1 MYISF
6 ISKCPKIYTSHR
18 HILIFFCAN
27 KLRSTVC
34 ELWPPLNC
42 STMKI
47 LHVPMDATPVK
58 YTCGLYL
65 YSHGILLFFFFRTL
79 ILFWETIYE
88 FGSHLLSVF
97 INAYNVSFK
106 SSPRGETV
114 IKPIIEMMAAPSYK
128 INRHIFLKDINIS
141 VMIFTPVYCNPRN
154 MHDGVRY
161 YLLEPAIHIPPLQSK
176 NHVSAGYAVEILILD
191 RT

>member
-1 MYISF
+1 MYQWTPPLYHP
-6 ISKCPKIYTSHR
+6 CKIYMWF
-18 HILIFFCAN
+18 I
-27 KLRSTVC
+27 
-34 ELWPPLNC
+34 PLFPWNF
-42 STMKI
+42 
-47 LHVPMDATPVK
+47 VV
-58 YTCGLYL
+58 
-65 YSHGILLFFFFRTL
+65 FFFRTL

-106 SSPRGETV
+106 SSPRKETV
-114 IKPIIEMMAAPSYK
+114 IKPIIETMAAPSYK

-161 YLLEPAIHIPPLQSK
+161 YLLELSIHIPPLQSK

>member
-1 MYISF
+1 M
-6 ISKCPKIYTSHR
+6 SKDLHFPYSHRLLRKQIALYSMWIMATIKLQHNEDPPGTNGRHPCKIYMWF
-18 HILIFFCAN
+18 I
-27 KLRSTVC
+27 
-34 ELWPPLNC
+34 PLFPWNF
-42 STMKI
+42 
-47 LHVPMDATPVK
+47 VV
-58 YTCGLYL
+58 
-65 YSHGILLFFFFRTL
+65 FFFRTL

-106 SSPRGETV
+106 SSPRGGDCNKTNYWNDGC
-114 IKPIIEMMAAPSYK
+114 AGYK

>member
-1 MYISF
+1 M
-6 ISKCPKIYTSHR
+6 SKDLHFPYSHLLLRKQIALYSMWIMATIKLQYNEDPPCTNGR
-18 HILIFFCAN
+18 HPCTI
-27 KLRSTVC
+27 
-34 ELWPPLNC
+34 
-42 STMKI
+42 
-47 LHVPMDATPVK
+47 PVK
-58 YTCGLYL
+58 YTCGLFL

-154 MHDGVRY
+154 MHGGVRY
-161 YLLEPAIHIPPLQSK
+161 YLLELSIHIPPPQSK
-176 NHVSAGYAVEILILD
+176 NHISAGYAVEILILD

>member
-1 MYISF
+1 M
-6 ISKCPKIYTSHR
+6 SKDLHFPYSHLLLCKQIALYSMWIMATIKLQYNEDPPCTNGRHSCKIYMWF
-18 HILIFFCAN
+18 I
-27 KLRSTVC
+27 
-34 ELWPPLNC
+34 PLFPWN
-42 STMKI
+42 
-47 LHVPMDATPVK
+47 VVV
-58 YTCGLYL
+58 
-65 YSHGILLFFFFRTL
+65 FFFRTL

>member
-1 MYISF
+1 M
-6 ISKCPKIYTSHR
+6 
-18 HILIFFCAN
+18 
-27 KLRSTVC
+27 
-34 ELWPPLNC
+34 
-42 STMKI
+42 
-47 LHVPMDATPVK
+47 
-58 YTCGLYL
+58 
-65 YSHGILLFFFFRTL
+65 
-79 ILFWETIYE
+79 
-88 FGSHLLSVF
+88 F

-161 YLLEPAIHIPPLQSK
+161 YLLELSIHIPPLQSK

>member
-1 MYISF
+1 M
-6 ISKCPKIYTSHR
+6 SKDLHFPYSHLLLCKQIALYSMWIMATIKLQYNEDPPCTNGRHPCKIYMWF
-18 HILIFFCAN
+18 I
-27 KLRSTVC
+27 
-34 ELWPPLNC
+34 PLFPWNF
-42 STMKI
+42 
-47 LHVPMDATPVK
+47 VV
-58 YTCGLYL
+58 
-65 YSHGILLFFFFRTL
+65 FFFRTL